1 MLGELPARANLESTN
16 SGEPRRKGTMGHI
29 DCLTK
34 YLEEKGNTSV
44 IQIGAFFQWKTK
56 DGANGSASVN
66 QIHEEWKAER

>member
-1 MLGELPARANLESTN
+1 M
-16 SGEPRRKGTMGHI
+16 MGHI

-44 IQIGAFFQWKTK
+44 VQIGAFFQWKTK

-66 QIHEEWKAER
+66 QIHEEWKAGR